1 MPLLQVLDNKG
12 SGSANLSFPLA
23 HTYSI
28 VARDPETGCFGVAVQ
43 SHWFSVGSV
52 VAWAE
57 AGVGAV
63 ATQALV
69 DVRYGPLGL
78 ALMRAGKSADE
89 ALQALLAS
97 DEGRDLRQVAMVD
110 AQGRVA
116 VHTGSR
122 CIPEAGHEAGEG
134 FSVQANM
141 MLYPDVWPAMA
152 QAYRSA
158 SGDFAERLLTALEAG
173 QAAGGDIRGQQ
184 SACILIVK
192 PVSTGRPW
200 ADTVMD
206 LRVED
211 HPRPLEELRRLV
223 RLHRAYA
230 HMNCGDEW
238 LGKGEVEQALREYAA
253 ADGLAPENEEIR
265 FWHAVTLAGA
275 GRLEEA
281 LPLFRDVFARNPL
294 WATLL
299 ERLKRVDLVSYDP
312 DTMQRILS
320 VWEPT

>member
-1 MPLLQVLDNKG
+1 MTRR
-12 SGSANLSFPLA
+12 FPLA

-28 VARDPETGCFGVAVQ
+28 VARDPQTGRLGIAVQ

-69 DVRYGPLGL
+69 DIRYGPLGL
-78 ALMRAGKSADE
+78 ALMRAGYSAPQ
-89 ALQALLAS
+89 ALAALLAA

-116 VHTGSR
+116 VHTGRR
-122 CIPEAGHEAGEG
+122 CIPDAGHEIGES

-141 MLYPDVWPAMA
+141 MVCPDVWPAMA
-152 QAYRSA
+152 EAYRSA
-158 SGDFAERLLTALEAG
+158 AGDFADRLLAALEAG

-184 SACILIVK
+184 SACILIVE

-211 HPRPLEELRRLV
+211 HPQPLQELRRLI
-223 RLHRAYA
+223 RLHRAYG
-230 HMNCGDEW
+230 HMNRGDEW
-238 LGKGEVEQALREYAA
+238 LGKGDVEQALREYAT
-253 ADGLAPENEEIR
+253 ADSLAPENEEVR
-265 FWHAVTLAGA
+265 FWHAVTLADA

-299 ERLKRVDLVSYDP
+299 ERLKTVDLVGFGP
-312 DTMQRILS
+312 ETMERILALES
-320 VWEPT
+320 GARSLESGVRSTKSGV